1 MNLELHEN
9 LRKYQFLRIKI
20 YRYLYYIESVKEN
33 LTDID
38 YSRKKKPQ
46 KTLKQ
51 YAIRK
56 KKKKRRKPL
65 HQKNGKTYL
74 ATVTATPFSRLP
86 I

>member
-38 YSRKKKPQ
+38 YSRKKKTTQ

-56 KKKKRRKPL
+56 KTKKAPSPEEWKDIPS
-65 HQKNGKTYL
+65 HSYSNSI
-74 ATVTATPFSRLP
+74 F
-86 I
+86 

>member
-38 YSRKKKPQ
+38 YSRKKKTTKNT
-46 KTLKQ
+46 KT
-51 YAIRK
+51 IC
-56 KKKKRRKPL
+56 
-65 HQKNGKTYL
+65 N
-74 ATVTATPFSRLP
+74 
-86 I
+86 

>member
-56 KKKKRRKPL
+56 KKKKEEES
-65 HQKNGKTYL
+65 
-74 ATVTATPFSRLP
+74 PFTKRMERHT
-86 I
+86 